1 MRRGRK
7 NYLKSGFTLLELIVV
22 LAGLGILSG
31 LAIPN
36 YIKYLDYAKVDE
48 AKSLLNSA
56 AADCLQGLRRKGE
69 DRLNDKVNGDIISFA
84 RLKNTGYAFK
94 SETSRIKNENYLP
107 NCATVFITA
116 ALEDDRKKRLPD
128 LGFTLSIDGT
138 LTKISVNSGTDTKFA
153 AESWAGKNTTDE
165 KDLIEWQKL
174 NSAIIT
180 AKAACKESLLNFI
193 KSPGIG
199 RTKMW
204 DSTKTSQCT
213 TKPPKFEDPATCTAD
228 GCTKDVWYI
237 DGEICGYKPEDFR
250 KCQDEKDN
258 ALCKAQKAQ
267 MASSNATT
275 QTIDGDKLANCDSP
289 VWFIDGTDQGSA
301 AAWKPL
307 MCEKNKTALLGTTHS
322 GPVEHCDISP
332 IYIFGGKEILPH
344 PASRSDAKEKFDKL
358 LAENKDEQCSN
369 ALREDA
375 KTKSTPG
382 PHISPT
388 PEGMEPIIPEDC
400 GARYWYCQESGKI
413 YREPNAKE
421 KYEADP
427 DCADSCGK
435 PSNSFFCIMYGGDE
449 YCCGG

>member
-1 MRRGRK
+1 
-7 NYLKSGFTLLELIVV
+7 LLELIVV
-22 LAGLGILSG
+22 LAGLGILSS

-56 AADCLQGLRRKGE
+56 AADCLQELRRKGE
-69 DRLNDKVNGDIISFA
+69 VRLNDEINGDIISTA

-94 SETSRIKNENYLP
+94 SGTSPVKDENYLP
-107 NCATVFITA
+107 NCGTVFITA
-116 ALEDDRKKRLPD
+116 AFEDDRKKRLPD
-128 LGFTLSIDGT
+128 LGFNLTSVGT

-153 AESWAGKNTTDE
+153 AESWAGKNTTNE
-165 KDLIEWQKL
+165 GDLTEWQKL
-174 NSAIIT
+174 NAAI
-180 AKAACKESLLNFI
+180 AKAKATCRADRLKFI
-193 KSPGIG
+193 ANPGIG

-237 DGEICGYKPEDFR
+237 DGEVCGYEPEDFE
-250 KCQDEKDN
+250 KCQDAKDDE
-258 ALCKAQKAQ
+258 LCKAQKAQ

-275 QTIDGDKLANCDSP
+275 KTIDGDKLANCNSP
-289 VWFIDGTDQGSA
+289 VWFIDGVNQGSA

-307 MCEKNKTALLGTTHS
+307 MCERNKKDLLGTTYS
-322 GPVEHCDISP
+322 GPVEHCDVSP
-332 IYIFGGKEILPH
+332 IYILGGKEILPH
-344 PASRSDAKEKFDKL
+344 PASRSDAKDRFDQL
-358 LAENKDEQCSN
+358 LAENKDEQCSI

-382 PHISPT
+382 PHISPI
-388 PEGMEPIIPEDC
+388 PEGMEPIIPDDC
-400 GARYWYCQESGKI
+400 GAKYWYCSESGKI
-413 YREPNAKE
+413 HRETNEQA

-427 DCADSCGK
+427 DCADSCGR
-435 PSNSFFCIMYGGDE
+435 PSNSFFCSMYGGDE